1 MGMVISALVAQTAG
15 TSQNSPPVS
24 PTPLPAVKGSAVSSA
39 STVPV
44 VSLDTC
50 VNLALSKG
58 SDLII
63 AQKTLDAARASH
75 ALNLSKDAFSLG
87 ASGGYTVGSGFS
99 YTTPDAVNTSL
110 LGKAAGGLSASAS
123 TAGVS
128 QTVQGGLT
136 LSKGNASPT
145 NPYSKIALT
154 ATESVPPATAVPNSP
169 NTVIGISVGQ
179 TLWDGYPGGQTKAVI
194 DKSVL
199 TLKGKELQTQVSRS
213 SIVANVKK
221 AYVTLLGAQNTLAL
235 RKSIAE
241 KQNSILTQINA
252 VYAIKQAS
260 SIDLLNAQINA
271 KSAEL
276 DVESAQH
283 DVALATQ
290 RLANLIGYSP
300 DAQFVVADI
309 PDPSIPAK
317 TLDDAIATALAKRSE
332 IALAELN
339 RQSSSID
346 LKLAAGQGQ
355 PGVSVSGGVAMALGQ
370 TTTGT
375 SGDAEYATVGVKL
388 TLPLLDGGAVQAQ
401 VASSQALVD
410 LYQTQAQQ
418 LRLSIAA
425 DVRDAFWQLTIQSKK
440 VEVAKQSQDLYEA
453 QLKLV
458 QAQNSFGTA
467 TNQDLMT
474 AAVNAANAEVSY
486 ASAKNSYLLAVI
498 TLETAMGL

>member
-1 MGMVISALVAQTAG
+1 MGMVASILLAQTSGSPRGA
-15 TSQNSPPVS
+15 PPVS
-24 PTPLPAVKGSAVSSA
+24 ASGSLTDKPSSDSPASAV
-39 STVPV
+39 PV
-44 VSLDTC
+44 LSLDTC
-50 VNLALSKG
+50 VDLALSKG

-87 ASGGYTVGSGFS
+87 ASGLYTVGSGFS
-99 YTTPDAVNTSL
+99 YTTPDSVNASL

-123 TAGVS
+123 SVGVS

-145 NPYSKIALT
+145 NPYSKIGLT
-154 ATESVPPATAVPNSP
+154 ATETLPPSTAVPNTP
-169 NTVIGISVGQ
+169 NTVLGVSVAQ
-179 TLWDGYPGGQTKAVI
+179 TLWDGYPGGQTRAVI
-194 DKSVL
+194 DKSAL
-199 TLKGKELQTQVSRS
+199 TLQGKELQTQVSRS
-213 SIVANVKK
+213 SIVANVKR

-241 KQNSILTQINA
+241 KQKSILTQINA

-271 KSAEL
+271 KSADL
-276 DVESAQH
+276 DVESSQH

-300 DAQFVVADI
+300 DAQFLVADI
-309 PDPSIPAK
+309 PDPPIPVK
-317 TLDDAIATALAKRSE
+317 TLDDAIATGMAKRSE

-339 RQSSSID
+339 RRSSTID

-355 PGVSVSGGVAMALGQ
+355 PGVGLTGGVAMALGQ
-370 TTTGT
+370 TSTGT
-375 SGDAEYATVGVKL
+375 SADAEYATVGVKL
-388 TLPLLDGGAVQAQ
+388 TLPILDGGAVQAQ

-425 DVRDAFWQLTIQSKK
+425 DIRDAFWQLTIQSQK

-486 ASAKNSYLLAVI
+486 AAAKNSYLLAVI